1 MTPEEHLH
9 RARLALDEA
18 ERRDGSAG
26 NLGPSRLF
34 GQATAHALVG
44 ILEHLT
50 APREVNPTV
59 DGSGFGRSFDKEI
72 YRGYDTPLET

>member
-18 ERRDGSAG
+18 ELRDGSAG

-44 ILEHLT
+44 ILEHL
-50 APREVNPTV
+50 REVKSTV

-72 YRGYDTPLET
+72 YRGYDTPPET